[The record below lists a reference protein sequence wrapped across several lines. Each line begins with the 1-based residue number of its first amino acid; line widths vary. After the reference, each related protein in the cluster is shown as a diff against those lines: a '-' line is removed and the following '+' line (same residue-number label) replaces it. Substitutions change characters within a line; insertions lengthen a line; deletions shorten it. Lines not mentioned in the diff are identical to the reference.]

1 MTAGA
6 DLTRLVTAPRAS
18 LTIAGFRNL
27 SPRYDPRSGEGARI
41 HGGRFNPPNSFPTF
55 YLCETREC
63 ALAELTRQGTRNV
76 VGVEGLLPR
85 SVYQYDLRMDRV
97 LDLTDEATL
106 AHLGLTPPQ
115 LVSDDWSLCQEIG
128 VAAHAGGD
136 QAIRSPSA
144 TGVDNIVAVF
154 SETVGT
160 SLKAVEL
167 TETWAEIG
175 DLDLPS

>member
-1 MTAGA
+1 MTAGP
-6 DLTRLVTAPRAS
+6 DLARIATAPRAS
-18 LTIAGFRNL
+18 LTITGFRNL

-41 HGGRFNPPNSFPTF
+41 HGGRFNPPNSFPTL
-55 YLCETREC
+55 YLCETRDC
-63 ALAELTRQGTRNV
+63 ALAELTRQGTRHV

-85 SVYQYDLRMDRV
+85 SVYRYELGMDRV
-97 LDLTDEATL
+97 LDLTDETTL
-106 AHLGLTPPQ
+106 AHLRLTPPQ

-154 SETVGT
+154 IELVGA
-160 SLKAVEL
+160 SLHAVEL
-167 TETWAEIG
+167 TETWSTMA
-175 DLDLPS
+175 DL

>member
-1 MTAGA
+1 MTAGP
-6 DLTRLVTAPRAS
+6 DLAHIATAPRAS
-18 LTIAGFRNL
+18 LTITGFRNL

-41 HGGRFNPPNSFPTF
+41 HGGRFNPPNSFPTL
-55 YLCETREC
+55 YLCETRDC
-63 ALAELTRQGTRNV
+63 ALAEFSRQGTRNV

-85 SVYQYDLRMDRV
+85 SVYQYKLRMDRV
-97 LDLTDEATL
+97 LDLTDEVTL

-154 SETVGT
+154 IELVGA
-160 SLKAVEL
+160 SLHAVDL
-167 TETWAEIG
+167 TETWSTMA
-175 DLDLPS
+175 DL